1 MPVYIHVT
9 KTTRDMKAYYYETET
24 TDLVRP
30 DNTPLINYCDKGLYS
45 DLEDFAMDAF
55 IRYMGIKEVYPQAV
69 FNNLGFS
76 ASVYVDGFEV
86 FRKTIIGIDTTP
98 VEIPDEDEDEQ

>member
-1 MPVYIHVT
+1 MT
-9 KTTRDMKAYYYETET
+9 AFYYATST

-30 DNTPLINYCDKGLYS
+30 NNTPLINYCDKGLYS

-86 FRKTIIGIDTTP
+86 YRKTIIGIDTTP

>member
-1 MPVYIHVT
+1 MTAFYY
-9 KTTRDMKAYYYETET
+9 TTST
-24 TDLVRP
+24 TDLVRTNNAP
-30 DNTPLINYCDKGLYS
+30 IINYCDKGLYS

-55 IRYMGIKEVYPQAV
+55 LRYVGIKEVYPQAV
-69 FNNLGFS
+69 FSNLGFS

-86 FRKTIIGIDTTP
+86 YRKTIIAIDATP